1 MRNLISRFCDFYL
14 RRPLWSGLVAMV
26 LLAASVYFAY
36 QVKINSNQ
44 LDLLPSDLPEVIE
57 ARRVTDMIGGT
68 GYVLVTLRPTDR
80 DAGDTLFDKALTAT
94 RQSRDKEAVE
104 FLAQANV
111 EYKKL
116 MPVNLKKAELLKKA
130 SDELN
135 TELKQLP

>member
-1 MRNLISRFCDFYL
+1 
-14 RRPLWSGLVAMV
+14 MV

-80 DAGDTLFDKALTAT
+80 DAGQPGRVGT
-94 RQSRDKEAVE
+94 R
-104 FLAQANV
+104 
-111 EYKKL
+111 KL
-116 MPVNLKKAELLKKA
+116 W
-130 SDELN
+130 SFW
-135 TELKQLP
+135 LKQT

>member
-57 ARRVTDMIGGT
+57 ARRVTDMI
-68 GYVLVTLRPTDR
+68 
-80 DAGDTLFDKALTAT
+80 AGRVMFW
-94 RQSRDKEAVE
+94 
-104 FLAQANV
+104 
-111 EYKKL
+111 
-116 MPVNLKKAELLKKA
+116 
-130 SDELN
+130 
-135 TELKQLP
+135 